1 MKILLAEDDLSICT
15 VVRICLERVGGHQVV
30 VVHDGKAAVDKA
42 ASSPFDLILLD
53 GMMPIL
59 DGVSACRQ
67 ILARGIR
74 SPIIFMTA
82 KSQESDISLGLS
94 SGAIGYIQK
103 PFDPQ
108 TLPSLI
114 NTILAQKG
122 RLVA

>member
-15 VVRICLERVGGHQVV
+15 VVRICLEKVGGHHVT
-30 VVHDGKAAVDKA
+30 VVHDGKAAVEVA
-42 ASSPFDLILLD
+42 TSAPFDLILLD

-59 DGVSACRQ
+59 DGVSACQQ
-67 ILARGIR
+67 ILASGVK

-82 KSQESDISLGLS
+82 KSQESDISMGLS

-108 TLPSLI
+108 TLPTMI
-114 NTILAQKG
+114 NSILTQKG
-122 RLVA
+122 RLVS